1 MIYRIHLHCI
11 CTLAKTFSDFSKTI
25 AYILVEDSGT

>member
-1 MIYRIHLHCI
+1 MLCRIHLHCI
-11 CTLAKTFSDFSKTI
+11 CTLAKTFVDFSKAI